1 MNWFLKNMDKIFV
14 LVLVAFMLFDY
25 FTFNIFGLIFDGV
38 MFIAMLITIKTNEIK
53 AELKE
58 IYEEIERVRIQQNN

>member
-25 FTFNIFGLIFDGV
+25 FTFNIFSLIFDSV